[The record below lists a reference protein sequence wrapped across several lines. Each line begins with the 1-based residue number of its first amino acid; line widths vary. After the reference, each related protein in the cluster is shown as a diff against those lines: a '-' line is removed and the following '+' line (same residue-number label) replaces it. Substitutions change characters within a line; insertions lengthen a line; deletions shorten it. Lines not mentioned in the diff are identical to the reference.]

1 LLLQWPKI
9 EEGHMRNAIKAAV
22 VAISLAL
29 ASPVAAQDIDAGFEA
44 YQRGDYAAALHEY
57 RPLAEQGHADA
68 QTKLGQLYAAGLG
81 VPQDYAEAVKWY
93 RKAAEQGH
101 VRAELKLGVMYRQ
114 GIGVPQD
121 FVTAA
126 KWFRTAAEQGHAT
139 AQLVLGVMY
148 ILGQG
153 VAQDHAQAHMW
164 FALAAS
170 QGERGATINRKRVAR
185 LMTPAQIAEAERLA
199 REWEPK

>member
-1 LLLQWPKI
+1 
-9 EEGHMRNAIKAAV
+9 MRNVIKAA
-22 VAISLAL
+22 LAAL
-29 ASPVAAQDIDAGFEA
+29 IIALTAPVLAQDFDAGMKAVE
-44 YQRGDYAAALHEY
+44 RGDYAAALHEY

-68 QTKLGQLYAAGLG
+68 QTRLGQLYAAGLG
-81 VPQDYAEAVKWY
+81 VPQDDAEAVKWY

-101 VRAELKLGVMYRQ
+101 VLAELKLGVMYRQ

-121 FVTAA
+121 FATAA
-126 KWFRTAAEQGHAT
+126 KWFRTAAEQSHAT

-148 ILGQG
+148 VLGQG
-153 VAQDHAQAHMW
+153 VAQDHVQAHMW

-185 LMTPAQIAEAERLA
+185 LMTPEKFAEAERLA
-199 REWEPK
+199 REWKPK